1 MQADATVFVVDDDPD
16 IREALQALIESV
28 GLKASTCSGAQ
39 QFLDLYQPDT
49 PGCVILD
56 IRMPGMSGLDLQ
68 RALAK
73 RGFHIPVI
81 IITGHADVPVAVQ
94 ALKFGAFDF
103 IEKPF
108 SPQLLLDRIR
118 RAIEVDLQRR
128 QASAERAEIMA
139 RMAELT
145 PRERQVMDL
154 VITGKAN
161 KVIASELGLS
171 PKTVEVHRAQVMRK
185 MRVDS
190 LAELVRV
197 GLVGASDHSDTP

>member
-1 MQADATVFVVDDDPD
+1 MKADATVFVVDDDPD
-16 IREALQALIESV
+16 IRDALQALIESV
-28 GLKASTCSGAQ
+28 GLKASTFSGAQ
-39 QFLDLYQPDT
+39 HFLDRYDPDT

-68 RALAK
+68 HDLAK
-73 RGFHIPVI
+73 RGIHIPVI
-81 IITGHADVPVAVQ
+81 IITGHAEVPVAVQ
-94 ALKFGAFDF
+94 ALKCGAFDF

-118 RAIEVDLQRR
+118 RAVEVDSQQR

-154 VITGKAN
+154 VIAGKAN
-161 KVIASELGLS
+161 KVIAAELGLS

-197 GLVGASDHSDTP
+197 GLLGASEHGDGL

>member
-1 MQADATVFVVDDDPD
+1 
-16 IREALQALIESV
+16 LQALIESV
-28 GLKASTCSGAQ
+28 GLKASTFSGAQ
-39 QFLDLYQPDT
+39 QFLELYEPDT

-68 RALAK
+68 RALTT
-73 RGFHIPVI
+73 RGIQIPVI
-81 IITGHADVPVAVQ
+81 MITGHAEVPVAVQ
-94 ALKFGAFDF
+94 ALKCGAFDF

-118 RAIEVDLQRR
+118 RAVEVDIQRR
-128 QASAERAEIMA
+128 QASSERAEIKA
-139 RMAELT
+139 RIAELT

-154 VITGKAN
+154 VVAGKAN

-197 GLVGASDHSDTP
+197 ALLGTSDHGDGI